1 VVQVATS
8 LLAQVD
14 SSVGGKT
21 AVNMGGAKNQVGTFH
36 QPSLVVASLGA
47 LTTLPEREIRCGLA
61 ELFKAGMI
69 GNPGILDALEDR
81 REDLFSG
88 DATSWMDLVVDAI
101 EVKRD
106 VVVKDERESGIRA
119 ILNLGHTFGHAIE
132 SAVGHGTL
140 THGEAVSLGM
150 VMATRVSAMQGFC
163 SPDLPDWLAGR
174 LGGLGLPVDPSSH
187 AKCGWEETLLL
198 DKKASGDR
206 IGLIVPLSVGEVK
219 VLEVEQGQAIF
230 WLQAAL
236 SG

>member
-1 VVQVATS
+1 
-8 LLAQVD
+8 
-14 SSVGGKT
+14 
-21 AVNMGGAKNQVGTFH
+21 
-36 QPSLVVASLGA
+36 
-47 LTTLPEREIRCGLA
+47 
-61 ELFKAGMI
+61 LFKAGMI